1 MIDMVKIEG
10 MPEEQF
16 YIVGKIVNTQALRGE
31 VRVMAT
37 TDFPE
42 ERFKIGASL
51 SIFNGDKLVEEVKV
65 DGHRLHKN
73 FNLLH
78 FKGKDNINDVE
89 KFKGMDL
96 KVAGSEREM
105 DNLEENEYY
114 YDDIIGL
121 EVYTND
127 ERYLG
132 KIREIIS
139 LPSTN
144 DVWSIQQP
152 NKGKDILIPYIE
164 DVVLDILLDE
174 GKVIIDPM
182 PGLIDDVEADEDVTE
197 KGDA

>member
-1 MIDMVKIEG
+1 MAIDMVKIEG
-10 MPEEQF
+10 MAEEQ
-16 YIVGKIVNTQALRGE
+16 YYLVGKIVNTQALRGE

-42 ERFKIGASL
+42 ERFKIGATL
-51 SIFNGDKLVEEVKV
+51 AIFNGDKLVEMVEV

-89 KFKGMDL
+89 KFKGFDL
-96 KVAGSEREM
+96 KVAGTEREA
-105 DNLEENEYY
+105 DELDENEFY

-121 EVYTND
+121 EVYTTEND
-127 ERYLG
+127 YLG
-132 KIREIIS
+132 KIREITS
-139 LPSTN
+139 LPSN
-144 DVWSIQQP
+144 DVWAIQRP

-164 DVVLDILLDE
+164 DIVLEIDLDDSRVV
-174 GKVIIDPM
+174 IDPM
-182 PGLIDDVEADEDVTE
+182 DGLIDDVDAE

>member
-1 MIDMVKIEG
+1 MVKIEG
-10 MPEEQF
+10 MAEEQ
-16 YIVGKIVNTQALRGE
+16 YYLVGKIVNTQALRGE

-42 ERFKIGASL
+42 ERFKIGATL
-51 SIFNGDKLVEEVKV
+51 AIFNGDKLVEIVEV

-89 KFKGMDL
+89 KFKGFDL
-96 KVAGSEREM
+96 KVAGTEREA
-105 DNLEENEYY
+105 DELDENEFY

-121 EVYTND
+121 EVYTTG
-127 ERYLG
+127 EIYLG
-132 KIREIIS
+132 KVREITS
-139 LPSTN
+139 LPSN
-144 DVWSIQQP
+144 DVWAIQRP

-164 DVVLDILLDE
+164 DIVLEIDLDDNRVV
-174 GKVIIDPM
+174 IDPM
-182 PGLIDDVEADEDVTE
+182 DGLIDDVDAE

>member
-1 MIDMVKIEG
+1 MVKIEG
-10 MPEEQF
+10 MAEEQ
-16 YIVGKIVNTQALRGE
+16 YYLVGKIVNTQALRGE

-42 ERFKIGASL
+42 ERFKIGATL
-51 SIFNGDKLVEEVKV
+51 AIFNGDKLVEMVEV

-89 KFKGMDL
+89 KFKGFDL
-96 KVAGSEREM
+96 KVAGTEREA
-105 DNLEENEYY
+105 DELDENEFY

-121 EVYTND
+121 EVYTTD
-127 ERYLG
+127 DTYLG
-132 KIREIIS
+132 KIREITS
-139 LPSTN
+139 LPSN
-144 DVWSIQQP
+144 DVWAIQRP

-164 DVVLDILLDE
+164 DIVLEIDLDNNQVV
-174 GKVIIDPM
+174 IDPM
-182 PGLIDDVEADEDVTE
+182 DGLIDDVDAE

>member
-1 MIDMVKIEG
+1 MVKIEG
-10 MPEEQF
+10 MAEEQ
-16 YIVGKIVNTQALRGE
+16 YYLVGKIVNTQALRGE

-42 ERFKIGASL
+42 ERFKIGAIL
-51 SIFNGDKLVEEVKV
+51 AIFNGNKLVETVEV

-89 KFKGMDL
+89 KFKGFDL
-96 KVAGSEREM
+96 KVAGTEREA
-105 DNLEENEYY
+105 DELDENEFY

-121 EVYTND
+121 EVYTTD
-127 ERYLG
+127 ETYLG
-132 KIREIIS
+132 KVREITS
-139 LPSTN
+139 LPSN
-144 DVWSIQQP
+144 DVWAIQRP

-164 DVVLDILLDE
+164 DIVLEIDLDDNRVVIE
-174 GKVIIDPM
+174 PM
-182 PGLIDDVEADEDVTE
+182 DGLIDDVDAE

>member
-1 MIDMVKIEG
+1 MVKIEG
-10 MPEEQF
+10 MAEEQ
-16 YIVGKIVNTQALRGE
+16 YYLVGKIVNTQALRGE

-42 ERFKIGASL
+42 ERFKIGATL
-51 SIFNGDKLVEEVKV
+51 AIFNGDKLVETVEV

-89 KFKGMDL
+89 KFKGFDL
-96 KVAGSEREM
+96 KVAGTEREA
-105 DNLEENEYY
+105 DELDENEFY

-121 EVYTND
+121 EVYTTD
-127 ERYLG
+127 ETYLG
-132 KIREIIS
+132 KVREITS
-139 LPSTN
+139 LPSN
-144 DVWSIQQP
+144 DVWAIQRP

-164 DVVLDILLDE
+164 DIVLEIDLDDNRVV
-174 GKVIIDPM
+174 IDPM
-182 PGLIDDVEADEDVTE
+182 DGLIDDVYAD

>member
-1 MIDMVKIEG
+1 MVKIEG
-10 MPEEQF
+10 MAEEQ
-16 YIVGKIVNTQALRGE
+16 YYLVGKIVNTQALRGE

-42 ERFKIGASL
+42 ERFKIGATL
-51 SIFNGDKLVEEVKV
+51 AIFNGDKLVETVEV

-89 KFKGMDL
+89 KFKGFDL
-96 KVAGSEREM
+96 KVAGTEREA
-105 DNLEENEYY
+105 DELDENEFY

-121 EVYTND
+121 EVYTTD
-127 ERYLG
+127 ETYLG
-132 KIREIIS
+132 KVREITS
-139 LPSTN
+139 LPSN
-144 DVWSIQQP
+144 DVWAIQRP

-164 DVVLDILLDE
+164 DIVLE
-174 GKVIIDPM
+174 IDLADNRVMIEPM
-182 PGLIDDVEADEDVTE
+182 DGLIDDVDAE

>member
-1 MIDMVKIEG
+1 MVKIEG
-10 MPEEQF
+10 MAEEQ
-16 YIVGKIVNTQALRGE
+16 YYLVGKIVNTQALRGE

-42 ERFKIGASL
+42 ERFKIGAIL
-51 SIFNGDKLVEEVKV
+51 AIFNGNKLVETVEV

-89 KFKGMDL
+89 KFKGFDL
-96 KVAGSEREM
+96 KVAGTEREA
-105 DNLEENEYY
+105 DELDENEFY

-121 EVYTND
+121 EVYTTD
-127 ERYLG
+127 ETYLG
-132 KIREIIS
+132 KVREITS
-139 LPSTN
+139 LPSN
-144 DVWSIQQP
+144 DVWAIQRP

-164 DVVLDILLDE
+164 DIVLEIDLADNRVVIE
-174 GKVIIDPM
+174 PM
-182 PGLIDDVEADEDVTE
+182 DGLIDDVDVE

>member
-1 MIDMVKIEG
+1 MVKIEG
-10 MPEEQF
+10 MAEEQ
-16 YIVGKIVNTQALRGE
+16 YYLVGKIVNTQALRGE

-42 ERFKIGASL
+42 ERFKIGATL
-51 SIFNGDKLVEEVKV
+51 AIFNGDKLVEMVEV

-89 KFKGMDL
+89 KFKGFDL
-96 KVAGSEREM
+96 KVAGTEREA
-105 DNLEENEYY
+105 DELDENEFY

-121 EVYTND
+121 EVYTTD
-127 ERYLG
+127 ETYLG
-132 KIREIIS
+132 KVREITS
-139 LPSTN
+139 LPSN
-144 DVWSIQQP
+144 DVWAIQRP

-164 DVVLDILLDE
+164 DIVLEIDLADNRVVIE
-174 GKVIIDPM
+174 PM
-182 PGLIDDVEADEDVTE
+182 DGLIDDVDAE

>member
-1 MIDMVKIEG
+1 MVKIEG
-10 MPEEQF
+10 MAEEQ
-16 YIVGKIVNTQALRGE
+16 YYLVGKIVNTQALRGE

-42 ERFKIGASL
+42 ERFKIGATL
-51 SIFNGDKLVEEVKV
+51 AIFNGDKLVEMVEV

-89 KFKGMDL
+89 KFKGFDL
-96 KVAGSEREM
+96 KVAGTEREA
-105 DNLEENEYY
+105 DELDENEFY

-121 EVYTND
+121 EVYTTD
-127 ERYLG
+127 EIYLG
-132 KIREIIS
+132 KVREITS
-139 LPSTN
+139 LPSN
-144 DVWSIQQP
+144 DVWAIQRP

-164 DVVLDILLDE
+164 DIVLEIDLADNRVV
-174 GKVIIDPM
+174 IDPM
-182 PGLIDDVEADEDVTE
+182 DGLIDDVDAE

>member
-1 MIDMVKIEG
+1 MVKIEG
-10 MPEEQF
+10 IAEEQ
-16 YIVGKIVNTQALRGE
+16 YYLVGKIVNTQALRGE

-42 ERFKIGASL
+42 ERFKIGAIL
-51 SIFNGDKLVEEVKV
+51 AIFNGNKLVETVEV

-89 KFKGMDL
+89 KFKGFDL
-96 KVAGSEREM
+96 KVAGTEREA
-105 DNLEENEYY
+105 DELDENEFY

-121 EVYTND
+121 EVYTTD
-127 ERYLG
+127 EIYLG
-132 KIREIIS
+132 KVREITS
-139 LPSTN
+139 LPSN
-144 DVWSIQQP
+144 DVWAIQRP

-164 DVVLDILLDE
+164 DIVLEIDLDDNRVV
-174 GKVIIDPM
+174 IDPM
-182 PGLIDDVEADEDVTE
+182 DGLIDDVDAE

>member
-1 MIDMVKIEG
+1 MVKIEG
-10 MPEEQF
+10 MAEEQ
-16 YIVGKIVNTQALRGE
+16 YYLVGKIVNTQALRGE

-42 ERFKIGASL
+42 ERFKIGATL
-51 SIFNGDKLVEEVKV
+51 AIFNGDKLVEMVEV

-89 KFKGMDL
+89 KFKGFDL
-96 KVAGSEREM
+96 KVAGTEREA
-105 DNLEENEYY
+105 DDLDENEFY

-121 EVYTND
+121 EVYTTD
-127 ERYLG
+127 ETYLG
-132 KIREIIS
+132 KVREITS
-139 LPSTN
+139 LPSN
-144 DVWSIQQP
+144 DVWAIQRP

-164 DVVLDILLDE
+164 DIVLEIDLDDNRVV
-174 GKVIIDPM
+174 IDPM
-182 PGLIDDVEADEDVTE
+182 DGLIDDVDAE

>member
-1 MIDMVKIEG
+1 MVKIEG
-10 MPEEQF
+10 MAEEQ
-16 YIVGKIVNTQALRGE
+16 YYLVGKIVNTQALRGE

-42 ERFKIGASL
+42 ERFKIGATL
-51 SIFNGDKLVEEVKV
+51 AIFNGDKLVEIVEV

-89 KFKGMDL
+89 KFKGFDL
-96 KVAGSEREM
+96 KVAGTEREA
-105 DNLEENEYY
+105 DELDENEFY

-121 EVYTND
+121 EVYTTD
-127 ERYLG
+127 DIYLG
-132 KIREIIS
+132 KVREITS
-139 LPSTN
+139 LPSN
-144 DVWSIQQP
+144 DVWAIQRP

-164 DVVLDILLDE
+164 DIVLEIDLDNNRVV
-174 GKVIIDPM
+174 IDPM
-182 PGLIDDVEADEDVTE
+182 DGLIDDVDAE

>member
-1 MIDMVKIEG
+1 MVKIEG
-10 MPEEQF
+10 MAEEQ
-16 YIVGKIVNTQALRGE
+16 YYLVGKIVNTQALRGE

-42 ERFKIGASL
+42 ERFKIGATL
-51 SIFNGDKLVEEVKV
+51 AIFNGNKLVETVEV

-89 KFKGMDL
+89 KFKGFDL
-96 KVAGSEREM
+96 KVAGTEREA
-105 DNLEENEYY
+105 DELDENEFY

-121 EVYTND
+121 EVYTTD
-127 ERYLG
+127 EIYLG
-132 KIREIIS
+132 KVREITS
-139 LPSTN
+139 LPSN
-144 DVWSIQQP
+144 DVWAIQRP

-164 DVVLDILLDE
+164 DIVLEIDLADNRVV
-174 GKVIIDPM
+174 IDPM
-182 PGLIDDVEADEDVTE
+182 DGLIDDVDAE

>member
-1 MIDMVKIEG
+1 MVKIEG
-10 MPEEQF
+10 MAEEQ
-16 YIVGKIVNTQALRGE
+16 YYLVGKIVNTQALRGE

-42 ERFKIGASL
+42 ERFKIGATL
-51 SIFNGDKLVEEVKV
+51 AIFNGDKLVEIVEV

-89 KFKGMDL
+89 KFKGFDL
-96 KVAGSEREM
+96 KVAGTEREA
-105 DNLEENEYY
+105 DELDENEFY

-121 EVYTND
+121 EVYTTD
-127 ERYLG
+127 EIYLG
-132 KIREIIS
+132 KVREITS
-139 LPSTN
+139 LPSN
-144 DVWSIQQP
+144 DVWAIQRP

-164 DVVLDILLDE
+164 DIVLEIDLSGNRVVIE
-174 GKVIIDPM
+174 PM
-182 PGLIDDVEADEDVTE
+182 DGLIEDVDAE

>member
-1 MIDMVKIEG
+1 MVKIEG
-10 MPEEQF
+10 MAEEQ
-16 YIVGKIVNTQALRGE
+16 YYLVGKIVNTQALRGE

-42 ERFKIGASL
+42 ERFKIGATL
-51 SIFNGDKLVEEVKV
+51 AIFNGNKLVETVEV

-89 KFKGMDL
+89 KFKGFDL
-96 KVAGSEREM
+96 KVAGAEREA
-105 DNLEENEYY
+105 DQLDENEFY

-121 EVYTND
+121 EVYTTDND
-127 ERYLG
+127 YLG
-132 KIREIIS
+132 KIREITS
-139 LPSTN
+139 LPSN
-144 DVWSIQQP
+144 DVWAIQRP

-164 DVVLDILLDE
+164 DIVLEIDLAANRVVIE
-174 GKVIIDPM
+174 PM
-182 PGLIDDVEADEDVTE
+182 DGLIEDVDAE

>member
-1 MIDMVKIEG
+1 MVKIEG
-10 MPEEQF
+10 MAEEQ
-16 YIVGKIVNTQALRGE
+16 YYLVGKIVNTQALRGE

-42 ERFKIGASL
+42 ERFKIGATL
-51 SIFNGDKLVEEVKV
+51 AIFNGNKLVETVEV

-89 KFKGMDL
+89 KFKGFDL
-96 KVAGSEREM
+96 KVAGTEREA
-105 DNLEENEYY
+105 DELDENEFY

-121 EVYTND
+121 EVYTTD
-127 ERYLG
+127 ETYLG
-132 KIREIIS
+132 KVREITS
-139 LPSTN
+139 LPSN
-144 DVWSIQQP
+144 DVWAIQRP

-164 DVVLDILLDE
+164 DIVLEIDLDNNRVV
-174 GKVIIDPM
+174 IDPM
-182 PGLIDDVEADEDVTE
+182 DGLIDDVDAE

>member
-1 MIDMVKIEG
+1 MVKIEG
-10 MPEEQF
+10 MAEEQ
-16 YIVGKIVNTQALRGE
+16 YYLVGKIVNTQALRGE

-42 ERFKIGASL
+42 ERFKIGAIL
-51 SIFNGDKLVEEVKV
+51 AIFNGNKLVETVEV

-89 KFKGMDL
+89 KFKGFDL
-96 KVAGSEREM
+96 KVAGTEREA
-105 DNLEENEYY
+105 DELDENEFY

-121 EVYTND
+121 EVYTTD
-127 ERYLG
+127 ETYLG
-132 KIREIIS
+132 KVREITS
-139 LPSTN
+139 LPSN
-144 DVWSIQQP
+144 DVWAIQRP

-164 DVVLDILLDE
+164 DIVLEIDLADNRVVIE
-174 GKVIIDPM
+174 PM
-182 PGLIDDVEADEDVTE
+182 DGLIDDVDAE

>member
-1 MIDMVKIEG
+1 MVKIEG
-10 MPEEQF
+10 MAEEQ
-16 YIVGKIVNTQALRGE
+16 YYLVGKIVNTQALRGE

-42 ERFKIGASL
+42 ERFKIGATL
-51 SIFNGDKLVEEVKV
+51 AIFNGDKLVETVEV

-89 KFKGMDL
+89 KFKGFDL
-96 KVAGSEREM
+96 KVAGTEREA
-105 DNLEENEYY
+105 DELDENEFY

-121 EVYTND
+121 EVYTTD
-127 ERYLG
+127 ETYLG
-132 KIREIIS
+132 KVREITS
-139 LPSTN
+139 LPSN
-144 DVWSIQQP
+144 DVWAIQRP

-164 DVVLDILLDE
+164 DIVLEIDLADNRVVIE
-174 GKVIIDPM
+174 PM
-182 PGLIDDVEADEDVTE
+182 DGLIDDVDAE

>member
-1 MIDMVKIEG
+1 MVKIEG
-10 MPEEQF
+10 MAEEQ
-16 YIVGKIVNTQALRGE
+16 YYLVGKIVNTQALRGE

-42 ERFKIGASL
+42 ERFKIGAIL
-51 SIFNGDKLVEEVKV
+51 AIFNGNKLVETVEV

-89 KFKGMDL
+89 KFKGFDL
-96 KVAGSEREM
+96 KVAGTEREA
-105 DNLEENEYY
+105 DELGENEFY

-121 EVYTND
+121 EVYTTD
-127 ERYLG
+127 EIYLG
-132 KIREIIS
+132 KVREITS
-139 LPSTN
+139 LPSN
-144 DVWSIQQP
+144 DVWAIQRP

-164 DVVLDILLDE
+164 DIVLEIDLDDNRVV
-174 GKVIIDPM
+174 IDPM
-182 PGLIDDVEADEDVTE
+182 DGLIDDVDAE

>member
-1 MIDMVKIEG
+1 MVKIEG
-10 MPEEQF
+10 MAEEQ
-16 YIVGKIVNTQALRGE
+16 YYLVGKIVNTQALRGE

-42 ERFKIGASL
+42 ERFKIGATL
-51 SIFNGDKLVEEVKV
+51 AIFNGNKLVEMVEV

-89 KFKGMDL
+89 KFKGFDL
-96 KVAGSEREM
+96 KVAGTEREA
-105 DNLEENEYY
+105 DELDENEFY

-121 EVYTND
+121 EVYTTD
-127 ERYLG
+127 EIYLG
-132 KIREIIS
+132 KVREITS
-139 LPSTN
+139 LPSN
-144 DVWSIQQP
+144 DVWAIQRP

-164 DVVLDILLDE
+164 DIVLEIDLSGNRVVIE
-174 GKVIIDPM
+174 PM
-182 PGLIDDVEADEDVTE
+182 DGLIEDVDAE

>member
-1 MIDMVKIEG
+1 MVKIEG
-10 MPEEQF
+10 MAEEQ
-16 YIVGKIVNTQALRGE
+16 YYLVGKIVNTQALRGE

-42 ERFKIGASL
+42 ERFRIGATL
-51 SIFNGDKLVEEVKV
+51 AIFNGDKLVETVEV

-89 KFKGMDL
+89 KFKGFDL
-96 KVAGSEREM
+96 KVAGTEREA
-105 DNLEENEYY
+105 DELDENEFY

-121 EVYTND
+121 EVYTTD
-127 ERYLG
+127 ETYLG
-132 KIREIIS
+132 KVREITS
-139 LPSTN
+139 LPSN
-144 DVWSIQQP
+144 DVWAIQRP

-164 DVVLDILLDE
+164 DIVLEIDLDDNRVV
-174 GKVIIDPM
+174 IDPM
-182 PGLIDDVEADEDVTE
+182 DGLIDDVDAE

>member
-1 MIDMVKIEG
+1 MVKIEG
-10 MPEEQF
+10 MAEEQ
-16 YIVGKIVNTQALRGE
+16 YYLVGKIVNTQALRGE

-42 ERFKIGASL
+42 ERFKIGATL
-51 SIFNGDKLVEEVKV
+51 AIFNGDKLVEMVEV

-89 KFKGMDL
+89 KFKGFDL
-96 KVAGSEREM
+96 KVAGTEREA
-105 DNLEENEYY
+105 DELDENEFY

-121 EVYTND
+121 EVYTTD
-127 ERYLG
+127 DIYLG
-132 KIREIIS
+132 KVREITS
-139 LPSTN
+139 LPSN
-144 DVWSIQQP
+144 DVWAIQRP

-164 DVVLDILLDE
+164 DIVLEIDLDDNRVV
-174 GKVIIDPM
+174 IDPM
-182 PGLIDDVEADEDVTE
+182 DGLIDDVDAE

>member
-1 MIDMVKIEG
+1 MVKIEG
-10 MPEEQF
+10 MAEEQ
-16 YIVGKIVNTQALRGE
+16 YYLVGKIVNTQALRGE

-42 ERFKIGASL
+42 ERFKIGATL
-51 SIFNGDKLVEEVKV
+51 AIFNGNKLVETVEV

-89 KFKGMDL
+89 KFKGFDL
-96 KVAGSEREM
+96 KVAGTEREA
-105 DNLEENEYY
+105 DELDENEFY

-121 EVYTND
+121 EVYTTD
-127 ERYLG
+127 ETYLG
-132 KIREIIS
+132 KVREITS
-139 LPSTN
+139 LPSN
-144 DVWSIQQP
+144 DVWAVQRP

-164 DVVLDILLDE
+164 DIVLEIDLDDNRVV
-174 GKVIIDPM
+174 IDPM
-182 PGLIDDVEADEDVTE
+182 DGLIDDVDAE

>member
-1 MIDMVKIEG
+1 MVKIEG
-10 MPEEQF
+10 MAEEQ
-16 YIVGKIVNTQALRGE
+16 YYLVGKIVNTQALRGE

-42 ERFKIGASL
+42 ERFKIGATL
-51 SIFNGDKLVEEVKV
+51 AIFNGNKLVEMVEV

-89 KFKGMDL
+89 KFKGFDL
-96 KVAGSEREM
+96 KVAGTEREA
-105 DNLEENEYY
+105 DELDENEFY

-121 EVYTND
+121 EVYTTD
-127 ERYLG
+127 EIYLG
-132 KIREIIS
+132 KVREITS
-139 LPSTN
+139 LPSN
-144 DVWSIQQP
+144 DVWSIQRP

-164 DVVLDILLDE
+164 DIVLEIDLSGNRVVIE
-174 GKVIIDPM
+174 PM
-182 PGLIDDVEADEDVTE
+182 DGLIEDVDAE

>member
-1 MIDMVKIEG
+1 MVKIEG
-10 MPEEQF
+10 MAEEQ
-16 YIVGKIVNTQALRGE
+16 YYLVGKIVNTQALRGE

-42 ERFKIGASL
+42 ERFKIGATL
-51 SIFNGDKLVEEVKV
+51 AIFNGNKLVETVEV

-89 KFKGMDL
+89 KFKGFDL
-96 KVAGSEREM
+96 KVAGTEREA
-105 DNLEENEYY
+105 DELDENEFY

-121 EVYTND
+121 EVFTTD
-127 ERYLG
+127 DTYLG
-132 KIREIIS
+132 KIREITS
-139 LPSTN
+139 LPSN
-144 DVWSIQQP
+144 DVWAIQRP

-164 DVVLDILLDE
+164 DIVLEIDLDDNRVV
-174 GKVIIDPM
+174 IDPM
-182 PGLIDDVEADEDVTE
+182 DGLIDDVDAE

>member
-1 MIDMVKIEG
+1 MVKIEG
-10 MPEEQF
+10 MAEEQ
-16 YIVGKIVNTQALRGE
+16 YYLVGKIVNTQALRGE

-42 ERFKIGASL
+42 ERFKIGAIL
-51 SIFNGDKLVEEVKV
+51 AIFNGNKLVETVEV

-89 KFKGMDL
+89 KFKGFDL
-96 KVAGSEREM
+96 KVAGTEREA
-105 DNLEENEYY
+105 DELDENEFY

-121 EVYTND
+121 EVYTTD
-127 ERYLG
+127 ETYLG
-132 KIREIIS
+132 KVREITS
-139 LPSTN
+139 LPSN
-144 DVWSIQQP
+144 DVWAIQRP

-164 DVVLDILLDE
+164 DIVLEIDLADNRVV
-174 GKVIIDPM
+174 IDPM
-182 PGLIDDVEADEDVTE
+182 DGLIDDVDAE

>member
-1 MIDMVKIEG
+1 MVKIEG
-10 MPEEQF
+10 MAEEQ
-16 YIVGKIVNTQALRGE
+16 YYLVGKIVNTQALRGE

-42 ERFKIGASL
+42 ERFKIGATL
-51 SIFNGDKLVEEVKV
+51 AIFNGDKLVEIVEV

-89 KFKGMDL
+89 KFKGFDL
-96 KVAGSEREM
+96 KVAGTEREA
-105 DNLEENEYY
+105 DELDENEFY

-121 EVYTND
+121 EVYTTG
-127 ERYLG
+127 EIYLG
-132 KIREIIS
+132 KVREITS
-139 LPSTN
+139 LPSN
-144 DVWSIQQP
+144 DVWAIQRP

-164 DVVLDILLDE
+164 DIVLEIDLDNNRVV
-174 GKVIIDPM
+174 IDPM
-182 PGLIDDVEADEDVTE
+182 DGLIDDVDAE

>member
-1 MIDMVKIEG
+1 MVKIEG
-10 MPEEQF
+10 MAEEQ
-16 YIVGKIVNTQALRGE
+16 YYLVGKIVNTQALRGE

-42 ERFKIGASL
+42 ERFKIGATL
-51 SIFNGDKLVEEVKV
+51 AIFNGDKLVETVEV

-89 KFKGMDL
+89 KFKGFDL
-96 KVAGSEREM
+96 KVAGAEREA
-105 DNLEENEYY
+105 DELDENEFY

-121 EVYTND
+121 EVYTTD
-127 ERYLG
+127 ETYLG
-132 KIREIIS
+132 KVREITS
-139 LPSTN
+139 LPSN
-144 DVWSIQQP
+144 DVWAIQRP

-164 DVVLDILLDE
+164 DIVLEIDLDDNRVV
-174 GKVIIDPM
+174 IDPM
-182 PGLIDDVEADEDVTE
+182 DGLIDDVDAE

>member
-1 MIDMVKIEG
+1 MVKIEG
-10 MPEEQF
+10 MAEEQ
-16 YIVGKIVNTQALRGE
+16 YYLVGKIVNTQALRGE

-42 ERFKIGASL
+42 ERFKIGAIL
-51 SIFNGDKLVEEVKV
+51 AIFNGNKLVETVEV

-89 KFKGMDL
+89 KFKGFDL
-96 KVAGSEREM
+96 KVAGTEREA
-105 DNLEENEYY
+105 DELDENEFY

-121 EVYTND
+121 EVYTTD
-127 ERYLG
+127 EIYLG
-132 KIREIIS
+132 KVREITS
-139 LPSTN
+139 LPSN
-144 DVWSIQQP
+144 DVWAIQRP

-164 DVVLDILLDE
+164 DIVLEIDLSGNRVVIE
-174 GKVIIDPM
+174 PM
-182 PGLIDDVEADEDVTE
+182 DGLIEDVDAE

>member
-1 MIDMVKIEG
+1 MNMVKIEG
-10 MPEEQF
+10 MAEEQ
-16 YIVGKIVNTQALRGE
+16 YYLVGKIVNTQALRGE

-42 ERFKIGASL
+42 ERFKIGATL
-51 SIFNGDKLVEEVKV
+51 AIFNGNKLVEMVEV

-89 KFKGMDL
+89 KFKGFDL
-96 KVAGSEREM
+96 KVAGTEREA
-105 DNLEENEYY
+105 DELDENEFY

-121 EVYTND
+121 EVYTTD
-127 ERYLG
+127 EIYLG
-132 KIREIIS
+132 KVREITS
-139 LPSTN
+139 LPSN
-144 DVWSIQQP
+144 DVWAIQRP

-164 DVVLDILLDE
+164 DIVLEIDLDDNRVV
-174 GKVIIDPM
+174 IDPM
-182 PGLIDDVEADEDVTE
+182 DGLIDDVDAE

>member
-1 MIDMVKIEG
+1 MVKIEG
-10 MPEEQF
+10 MAEEQ
-16 YIVGKIVNTQALRGE
+16 YYLVGKIVNTQALRGE

-42 ERFKIGASL
+42 ERFKIGAIL
-51 SIFNGDKLVEEVKV
+51 AIFNGNKLVETVEV

-89 KFKGMDL
+89 KFKGFDL
-96 KVAGSEREM
+96 KVAGTEREA
-105 DNLEENEYY
+105 DELDENEFY

-121 EVYTND
+121 KVYTTD
-127 ERYLG
+127 EIYLG
-132 KIREIIS
+132 KVREITS
-139 LPSTN
+139 LPSN
-144 DVWSIQQP
+144 DVWAIQRP

-164 DVVLDILLDE
+164 DIVLEIDLDDNRVV
-174 GKVIIDPM
+174 IDPM
-182 PGLIDDVEADEDVTE
+182 DGLIDDVDAE

>member
-1 MIDMVKIEG
+1 MVKIEG
-10 MPEEQF
+10 MAEEQ
-16 YIVGKIVNTQALRGE
+16 YYLVGKIVNTQALRGE

-42 ERFKIGASL
+42 ERFKIGAIL
-51 SIFNGDKLVEEVKV
+51 AIFNGDKLVEMVEV

-89 KFKGMDL
+89 KFKGFDL
-96 KVAGSEREM
+96 KVAGTEREA
-105 DNLEENEYY
+105 DELDENEFY

-121 EVYTND
+121 EVYTTD
-127 ERYLG
+127 EIYLG
-132 KIREIIS
+132 KVREITS
-139 LPSTN
+139 LPSN
-144 DVWSIQQP
+144 DVWAIQRP

-164 DVVLDILLDE
+164 DIVLEINLDDNRVV
-174 GKVIIDPM
+174 IDPM
-182 PGLIDDVEADEDVTE
+182 DGLIDDVDAE